1 MPELNRQFKGG
12 IYVGKKAVVL
22 SGGGAKGGYQIGV
35 WKVLRQMGFTP
46 DIVVG
51 TSVGALNGALM
62 ALDNFSAALD
72 IWENMSM
79 DSVFQNFVNISD
91 EENPERESYLKE
103 LAKEVIFK
111 GGADY
116 TPLQE
121 RVKSLMDE
129 EKLRSSPI
137 RFGLVTTMFPKIKPV
152 EVFIE
157 DIPQGKAAD
166 YVLASAAAF
175 PFMKSYKIGETSFV
189 DGGYSDNMPVKM
201 AIEAGA
207 DEIVVINIGKS
218 AGAGY
223 GETDN
228 VSFKYISSKKPLNDV
243 LGGMLMFDGDI
254 SRANIRQGE
263 LDAYK
268 AFNML
273 DGYYYAFKKYEKY
286 KITAFEP
293 YCAGKFDTVFSGLPS
308 AGRVEKSA
316 RESVLSFLRGYED
329 RPFEFNS
336 NILYCA
342 ETAADIFGI
351 DPRREYTLEE
361 LDGLINEAAVT
372 LITEEYGSKIDDL
385 SEKLDRGL
393 SLDLIKIVAN
403 NFDKKFLLA
412 YTLKMLL
419 SQRIEYDDK
428 KRLWLIADIMPQI
441 FCAALYCCA
450 SILKAKDNENENS
463 DS

>member
-1 MPELNRQFKGG
+1 M
-12 IYVGKKAVVL
+12 GKKAVVL

-62 ALDNFSAALD
+62 ALDNFDAALD

-79 DSVFQNFVNISD
+79 DSVFQNFVNMSD
-91 EENPERESYLKE
+91 EENPDRESYIKE
-103 LAKEVIFK
+103 LAKEAIFK

-129 EKLRSSPI
+129 EKLRTSPI

-157 DIPQGKAAD
+157 DIPEGKAAD

-175 PFMKSYKIGETSFV
+175 PFMKSYKIGESAFV

-207 DEIVVINIGKS
+207 DDIVVVNIGKNP
-218 AGAGY
+218 GAKF
-223 GETDN
+223 GEADN

-243 LGGMLMFDGDI
+243 FGGMLMFDGDI
-254 SRANIRQGE
+254 SRGNIRQGE

-268 AFNML
+268 AYDLL

-286 KITAFEP
+286 KIAPFEP
-293 YCAGKFDTVFSGLPS
+293 YCAKKFDAIFSGLPS
-308 AGRVEKSA
+308 AGRIERGG
-316 RESVLSFLRGYED
+316 RESVLNFLRGYDD

-336 NILYCA
+336 NVLYCA
-342 ETAADIFGI
+342 ETAGDIFGI
-351 DPRREYTLEE
+351 NTREEYTVASF
-361 LDGLINEAAVT
+361 DKLINENATVLT
-372 LITEEYGSKIDDL
+372 TEEYGTKIDEL
-385 SEKLDRGL
+385 TEKLDKGL
-393 SLDLIKIVAN
+393 SLDLLKMVAN

-412 YTLKMLL
+412 YTLKILL
-419 SQRIEYDDK
+419 GDRIEYSDK
-428 KRLWLIADIMPQI
+428 RRLWLIADIMPQV

-450 SILKAKDNENENS
+450 SILNAKEHGKETQDEDSNS
-463 DS
+463 

>member
-1 MPELNRQFKGG
+1 M
-12 IYVGKKAVVL
+12 GKKAVVL

-62 ALDNFSAALD
+62 ALDNFDAALD

-79 DSVFQNFVNISD
+79 DSVFQNFVNMSD
-91 EENPERESYLKE
+91 EENPDRESYIKE
-103 LAKEVIFK
+103 LAKEAIFK

-129 EKLRSSPI
+129 EKLRTSPI

-157 DIPQGKAAD
+157 DIPEGKAAD

-175 PFMKSYKIGETSFV
+175 PFMKSYKIGESAFV

-207 DEIVVINIGKS
+207 DDIVVVNIGKNP
-218 AGAGY
+218 GAKF
-223 GETDN
+223 GEADN

-243 LGGMLMFDGDI
+243 FGGMLMFDGDI
-254 SRANIRQGE
+254 SRGNIRQGE

-268 AFNML
+268 AYDLL

-286 KITAFEP
+286 KIAPFEP
-293 YCAGKFDTVFSGLPS
+293 YCAKKFDAIFSGLPS
-308 AGRVEKSA
+308 AGRIERGG
-316 RESVLSFLRGYED
+316 RESVLNFLRGYDD

-336 NILYCA
+336 NVLYCA
-342 ETAADIFGI
+342 ETAGDIFGI
-351 DPRREYTLEE
+351 NTREEYTVASF
-361 LDGLINEAAVT
+361 DKLINENATA
-372 LITEEYGSKIDDL
+372 LITEEYGTKIEEL
-385 SEKLDRGL
+385 TEKLEQGSESRSAQDGSEQFRQ
-393 SLDLIKIVAN
+393 KVPA
-403 NFDKKFLLA
+403 
-412 YTLKMLL
+412 
-419 SQRIEYDDK
+419 
-428 KRLWLIADIMPQI
+428 RLHA
-441 FCAALYCCA
+441 
-450 SILKAKDNENENS
+450 ENS
-463 DS
+463 AWRQDRILRQAQALADSGHHAAGILRRTLLLRVDTQRQRTRKGNAG